1 MTESSKRPTHFVY
14 ATLET
19 GSQDREAKD
28 KWIRL
33 GAGWRNSDGS
43 ISCLLDVLPIAWSAG
58 YRGRFKLVV
67 QENQDSAENDGHGRS
82 NERDRGSGRGGG
94 RR

>member
-1 MTESSKRPTHFVY
+1 MSSNNNDGSRTPSHFVY

-19 GSQDREAKD
+19 GDRDAKD

-33 GAGWRNSDGS
+33 GAGWRNQDGS
-43 ISCLLDVLPIAWSAG
+43 ISCLLDVLPIAWGAG

-67 QENQDSAENDGHGRS
+67 QENQDAADNDGRGR
-82 NERDRGSGRGGG
+82 ERGGGRGGG

>member
-1 MTESSKRPTHFVY
+1 MTESSTKTPTHFVY
-14 ATLET
+14 ATLE
-19 GSQDREAKD
+19 SESRDRDAKD

-33 GAGWRNSDGS
+33 GAGWRNADGS

-67 QENQDSAENDGHGRS
+67 QENHDAAENDGRS
-82 NERDRGSGRGGG
+82 RERGRGGG
-94 RR
+94 GGGRR